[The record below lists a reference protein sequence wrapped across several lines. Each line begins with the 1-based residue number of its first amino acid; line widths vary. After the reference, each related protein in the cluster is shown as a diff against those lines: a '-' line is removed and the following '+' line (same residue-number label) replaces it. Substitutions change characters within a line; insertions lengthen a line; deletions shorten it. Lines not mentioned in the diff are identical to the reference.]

1 MKLLSPISPRLL
13 PRKQAQSGGAVRAVV
28 FTALLL
34 PAAILLISGCGKDT
48 AGETITDR
56 AGTQVTIPRKIE
68 TIISTAPS
76 NTEII
81 IDLGLADKLVAVD
94 TYSAGLE
101 GIRGDP
107 VLIDFAYPDAEV
119 IIGLDPDIIVAAGH
133 NQTVSG
139 DDPLKLVKETGI
151 SVVYI
156 PTSNSVDD
164 IYEDIRFI
172 AEVLQAEEEGAG
184 LIRRMREQI
193 DAIAKTGAAISP
205 QKTVYFEISPFP
217 FIVTCGQGTYIN
229 QMIEIIGAK
238 NIFAGEKGWFSPAAE
253 LIIEGNPDV
262 ILTMGSGRDTSTA
275 EEIKAR
281 AGFDTI
287 NAVKYNAVHPIDAD
301 SASRPSPRI
310 ILALRQM
317 ALAVYPDMYEEEN

>member
-1 MKLLSPISPRLL
+1 MKLLFPISSRLL
-13 PRKQAQSGGAVRAVV
+13 PRKRARSGGAFRFVV
-28 FTALLL
+28 FTALFFL
-34 PAAILLISGCGKDT
+34 PAAILLISGCGQRKT
-48 AGETITDR
+48 GETITDR
-56 AGTQVTIPRKIE
+56 AGAQVTMPRKIE

-81 IDLGLADKLVAVD
+81 IDLGLADRLVAID
-94 TYSAGLE
+94 TYSAELA

-107 VLIDFAYPDAEV
+107 VLIDFVYPDAEL
-119 IIGLDPDIIVAAGH
+119 IIGLNPDIIVAAGH

-139 DDPLKLVKETGI
+139 DDPLKMVKEAGI

-172 AEVLQAEEEGAG
+172 AEVLQVEEKGAE
-184 LIRRMREQI
+184 LILQMREQI
-193 DAIAKTGAAISP
+193 DAIAKTGAAINPKKS
-205 QKTVYFEISPFP
+205 VYFEISPFP

-229 QMIEIIGAK
+229 QMIEIIGAI

-253 LIIEGNPDV
+253 LIVEGNPDV
-262 ILTMGSGRDTSTA
+262 ILTLGNGTDTS

-281 AGFDTI
+281 AGFETI
-287 NAVKYNAVHPIDAD
+287 NAVKYNAVYSIDAN

-317 ALAVYPDMYEEEN
+317 ALAVYPDIYEEKN